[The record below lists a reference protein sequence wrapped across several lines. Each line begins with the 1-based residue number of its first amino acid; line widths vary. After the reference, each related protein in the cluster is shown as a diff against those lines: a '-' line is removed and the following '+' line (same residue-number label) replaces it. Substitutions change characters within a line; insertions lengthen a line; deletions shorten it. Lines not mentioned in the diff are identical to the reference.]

1 MLSLQEAVG
10 LDLDVMGSGFGF
22 TPWGPDTCPTL
33 DQLMASSPSPSS
45 SAGDAAPL
53 CGSTTPEEDEERRQR
68 RKVSNR
74 LSAQRSRARKQQKL
88 EELRGEAAQL
98 RAEKRELAA
107 RLSIAARHEL
117 AARRDNARLRAEAAA
132 LARRYGEARRLLAL
146 QRLTQQLRS
155 RRPFQPG
162 GGGAAF
168 GGPGGAPAFAPGAA
182 AMGLASLM
190 T

>member
-33 DQLMASSPSPSS
+33 DQLMASSPSS
-45 SAGDAAPL
+45 SAGACGTAP
-53 CGSTTPEEDEERRQR
+53 EDDDDEERRRRQR

-88 EELRGEAAQL
+88 EELRGTAASL
-98 RAEKRELAA
+98 RADKRELAA
-107 RLSIAARHEL
+107 RLNTVARHEL

-132 LARRYGEARRLLAL
+132 LARRYREARRLLAL

-155 RRPFQPG
+155 RRPLQPSG
-162 GGGAAF
+162 PGAGAF
-168 GGPGGAPAFAPGAA
+168 GGPGGVPPSFAGGASL
-182 AMGLASLM
+182 GLASLM